1 MPQLQC
7 AEARAQDCLDI
18 AVMTVNFQ
26 RNCNLSFLDP
36 TSRSNPRD
44 FLPQSTN
51 SKLPNPTL
59 QEFAMSFY
67 TLSLIIIGL
76 LYHFRRLMDG
86 ALLTPGF
93 PI

>member
-1 MPQLQC
+1 
-7 AEARAQDCLDI
+7 
-18 AVMTVNFQ
+18 
-26 RNCNLSFLDP
+26 
-36 TSRSNPRD
+36 
-44 FLPQSTN
+44 
-51 SKLPNPTL
+51 
-59 QEFAMSFY
+59 MSFY